1 MLYHRFQTNFQ
12 GRKHASASAK
22 DKVITKGDDNQ
33 QSASRTDNTV
43 SSNERIWENSR
54 KNIRH
59 SKAFYCFIRF
69 IDVKLYHILK
79 I

>member
-1 MLYHRFQTNFQ
+1 MIPFLWKTPMLYHRFQTNFQ

-43 SSNERIWENSR
+43 SSNERI
-54 KNIRH
+54 
-59 SKAFYCFIRF
+59 
-69 IDVKLYHILK
+69 
-79 I
+79 